1 MAKVDGLNRL
11 VQKLRA
17 RAREAAQASR
27 SVVVGY
33 TANYAVYVHENLEAH
48 HPVGQAKY
56 LEQPAR
62 EHADKLAATVRKTY
76 QKTGDMER
84 SLLMG
89 GLLLQRL
96 SQELVPVDT
105 GVLRASAFTEIE

>member
-17 RAREAAQASR
+17 REREAARASKT
-27 SVVVGY
+27 VVVGY
-33 TANYAVYVHENLEAH
+33 TSNYAVYVHEDLEAH

-56 LEQPAR
+56 LEQPDR
-62 EHADKLAATVRKTY
+62 ENANELAEVVRTAY
-76 QKTGDMER
+76 QRTGDMER
-84 SLLMG
+84 ALLLG
-89 GLLLQRL
+89 GLRLQRL

-105 GVLRASAFTEIE
+105 GVLRASAFTEVG